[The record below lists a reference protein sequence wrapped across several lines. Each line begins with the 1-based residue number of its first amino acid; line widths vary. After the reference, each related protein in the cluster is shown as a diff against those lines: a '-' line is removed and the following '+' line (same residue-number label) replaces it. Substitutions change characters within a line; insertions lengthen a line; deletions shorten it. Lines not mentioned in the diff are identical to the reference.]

1 MNFTKYFALFLILL
15 FVCSAAS
22 AKDLRVDSK
31 SLIRNLQRT
40 EILANQPSV
49 AFELNY
55 SVAREFFTGDY
66 ETLEILNFPL
76 VNSEDINLS
85 LSRAYI
91 PFDQNTEFYRGT
103 ANGLLPMKA
112 PNVMC
117 LSGKIQGEPHSFV
130 FFTVTDLGFIGT
142 IQKENGLIYTIAPKN
157 QSKTGEHILTNSN
170 SQILDKDLI
179 FECLTDD
186 YAGTSREYEDVFKYK
201 DQTLAPSQLL
211 EVKLA
216 CEGTSDFY
224 KIFGNS
230 TSATA
235 YITAVIA
242 QSSKIYEEFLNVRL
256 YIGYVVVWEDDW
268 EDPYYGTKD
277 LSEKLQKMPS
287 VWKGKT
293 IDRALTILFA
303 NLANQPANSTVA
315 GISYGGTPYIGSLCS
330 KDWGYNVLGIRGN
343 AIYPTLNYT
352 WDVNVATHEAG
363 HNFSAPHT
371 HNCYW
376 SPNMIDTCVTGSIGV
391 YDACIKTGNPIPR
404 LGTIMSYCHIT
415 NSSHSVQLIFHPR
428 ELPLMRTAAQ
438 KSSCVKP
445 ASSPYVSLLNPLGS
459 KIYLAGSQLPI
470 RWTSGNV
477 NYIMIYYSSDNG
489 KTWNLI
495 ADNVAT
501 NDSIYYWQLPLI
513 RTEKALVLIRDK
525 GNPKVADSSL
535 KPFSIQMREIIIQS
549 PAAQEEYAQGEQ
561 ILLSWTA
568 SLVDT
573 FIVEFSSDGGQTYQ
587 TLSSSH
593 TSNQY
598 DFIAPTIQSDLCK
611 FRVKSTDGI
620 TVAESPVFRIGA
632 PQGDIIFPDGGE
644 KLCAS
649 SSYRIIWDASYVN
662 KVFLEYST
670 DNGNSWRKISL
681 GGLDAKARQH
691 LWKVPERVSNQCLV
705 RIRPTFK
712 DITIARSNAVF
723 TIDTCQ
729 SIGAVEDESFS
740 SLHIKNLLY
749 RADNNS
755 LSFEIT
761 SDLDLAGATI
771 KIVDIL
777 GRVLYSDAVYPDS
790 IQEERYKI
798 ENLYFGQ
805 GVYFV
810 VIQKGQLVESVPFVV
825 VR

>member
-1 MNFTKYFALFLILL
+1 MNFAKYFALFLVVP
-15 FVCSAAS
+15 FVFLVVS
-22 AKDLRVDSK
+22 AKDLRIDSK
-31 SLIRNLQRT
+31 SLIRNLKQS
-40 EILANQPSV
+40 EVLANQPSV
-49 AFELNY
+49 TFEINY
-55 SVAREFFTGDY
+55 SVAREFSTGDY
-66 ETLEILNFPL
+66 QTLEILNFPL
-76 VNSEDINLS
+76 VNTKDVNLS

-103 ANGLLPMKA
+103 SNGLVPMKA

-117 LSGKIQGEPHSFV
+117 LSGKIQDQPHSFV
-130 FFTVTDLGFIGT
+130 FLTVTDLGFIGT
-142 IQKENGLIYTIAPKN
+142 IQEENGLIYTIAPKN

-170 SQILDKDLI
+170 SQILDEDLI
-179 FECLTDD
+179 FECLTED

-224 KIFGNS
+224 KIFGNA

-235 YITAVIA
+235 YIASVIA

-256 YIGYVVVWEDDW
+256 YIGYVVVWEDEW

-287 VWKGKT
+287 IWKGKT

-315 GISYGGTPYIGSLCS
+315 GISYGGTPYIGSLCN

-343 AIYPTLNYT
+343 AVYPTLNYT
-352 WDVNVATHEAG
+352 WDVNVATHETG

-391 YDACIKTGNPIPR
+391 ADACIRTGNPIPR
-404 LGTIMSYCHIT
+404 LGTIMSYCHVT
-415 NSSHSVQLIFHPR
+415 NSSHSVQLVFHPR
-428 ELPLMRTAAQ
+428 ELPLMRSAAQ
-438 KSSCVKP
+438 RSSCVKP
-445 ASSPYVSLLNPLGS
+445 ASSPYISLLNPLGS
-459 KIYLAGSQLPI
+459 KVYLAGSQLPI
-470 RWTSGNV
+470 RWTSGKV
-477 NYIMIYYSSDNG
+477 NYITIYYSPDNG

-495 ADNVAT
+495 ADNIAT
-501 NDSIYYWQLPLI
+501 NDSIYYWTLPLA
-513 RTEKALVLIRDK
+513 RVEKALILIHDK
-525 GNPKVADSSL
+525 GNPKVADTSL
-535 KPFSIQMREIIIQS
+535 KPFSIQMREITIQS
-549 PAAQEEYAQGEQ
+549 PAAQDEYAQGEQ

-573 FIVEFSSDGGQTYQ
+573 FVVEFSSDGGQTYQ
-587 TLSSSH
+587 TLSASY
-593 TSNQY
+593 TGNQY
-598 DFIAPTIQSDLCK
+598 NFVAPAIQSDLCK

-620 TVAESPVFRIGA
+620 TVAESQVFRIGV
-632 PQGDIIFPDGGE
+632 PLGDITFPDGGE
-644 KLCAS
+644 KLCAL
-649 SSYRIIWDASYVN
+649 SSYRVTWNASYVN

-670 DNGNSWRKISL
+670 DNGNSWRKIAL
-681 GGLDAKARQH
+681 GSLDAKVGQY
-691 LWKVPERVSNQCLV
+691 LWKVPERVSEQCLV

-712 DITIARSNAVF
+712 DVTISRSDAVF

-729 SIGAVEDESFS
+729 AIGAVEDESRS
-740 SLHIKNLLY
+740 PLHIKNLFY
-749 RADNNS
+749 RADDNT
-755 LSFEIT
+755 LSFELI
-761 SDLDLAGATI
+761 SDFDLANATI

-777 GRVLYSDAVYPDS
+777 GRVLYFES
-790 IQEERYKI
+790 IHSNSTQSERYKI
-798 ENLYFGQ
+798 ENLHFSQ
-805 GVYFV
+805 GVYFIM
-810 VIQKGQLVESVPFVV
+810 IQKGQSIESVPFIV